1 MLFLCEFGIQ
11 FFGIDKKIEYF
22 CIDIC
27 VGTIIMIYRTVLFWS
42 VFGCMGGVDAL
53 ISPLRTLI
61 SSQAFVA
68 TFLDGVVRELPEG
81 FILNSLLNIHFK
93 TDFDVVCLGLI
104 GVSVYFRGYRYNRI
118 DDKWTSIEMYS
129 NIQKITRV
137 LILVLII
144 ILTKNVE
151 NVI

>member
-1 MLFLCEFGIQ
+1 MSRIVFVLGLGLA
-11 FFGIDKKIEYF
+11 
-22 CIDIC
+22 CI
-27 VGTIIMIYRTVLFWS
+27 S
-42 VFGCMGGVDAL
+42 VVDGL

-61 SSQAFVA
+61 SSQAFVS
-68 TFLDGVVRELPEG
+68 TFLDGVVRELPESV
-81 FILNSLLNIHFK
+81 IITSLSDMHFK
-93 TDFDVVCLGLI
+93 PDFDIVCLGLI
-104 GVSVYFRGYRYNRI
+104 GVSVYLRGYQYDRI

-144 ILTKNVE
+144 VLTKNVE

>member
-1 MLFLCEFGIQ
+1 MF
-11 FFGIDKKIEYF
+11 
-22 CIDIC
+22 
-27 VGTIIMIYRTVLFWS
+27 RTCFIFVWMGL
-42 VFGCMGGVDAL
+42 VFGCMGCVDGL
-53 ISPLRTLI
+53 ISPLRSLI
-61 SSQAFVA
+61 TSQAFVS

-93 TDFDVVCLGLI
+93 PDFDIVCLGLI
-104 GVSVYFRGYRYNRI
+104 GVSVYLRGYQYDRI

-144 ILTKNVE
+144 VLTKNVE

>member
-1 MLFLCEFGIQ
+1 MFGSRI
-11 FFGIDKKIEYF
+11 GIV
-22 CIDIC
+22 CLSLVC
-27 VGTIIMIYRTVLFWS
+27 LS
-42 VFGCMGGVDAL
+42 GVDAF
-53 ISPLRTLI
+53 ISPLRSLI
-61 SSQAFVA
+61 SSQAFVS
-68 TFLDGVVRELPEG
+68 TFMDGVVRELPEG

-93 TDFDVVCLGLI
+93 TDFDIICLGLF
-104 GVSVYFRGYRYNRI
+104 GLSVYFKGYSYGRL

>member
-1 MLFLCEFGIQ
+1 MN
-11 FFGIDKKIEYF
+11 IDFVMSRIVF
-22 CIDIC
+22 VLGLGLACI
-27 VGTIIMIYRTVLFWS
+27 S
-42 VFGCMGGVDAL
+42 VVDGL

-61 SSQAFVA
+61 SSQAFVS
-68 TFLDGVVRELPEG
+68 TFLDGVVRELPESV
-81 FILNSLLNIHFK
+81 IITSLSDMHFK
-93 TDFDVVCLGLI
+93 PDFDIVCLGLI
-104 GVSVYFRGYRYNRI
+104 GVSVYLRGYQYDRI

-144 ILTKNVE
+144 VLTKNVE

>member
-1 MLFLCEFGIQ
+1 MN
-11 FFGIDKKIEYF
+11 IDFVMSRIVF
-22 CIDIC
+22 VLGLACI
-27 VGTIIMIYRTVLFWS
+27 S
-42 VFGCMGGVDAL
+42 VVDGL

-61 SSQAFVA
+61 SSQAFVS

-81 FILNSLLNIHFK
+81 FILNSLLNLHFK
-93 TDFDVVCLGLI
+93 TDFDIVCLGLI
-104 GVSVYFRGYRYNRI
+104 GVSVYFRGYQYGRL

>member
-1 MLFLCEFGIQ
+1 MFGSRI
-11 FFGIDKKIEYF
+11 GI
-22 CIDIC
+22 
-27 VGTIIMIYRTVLFWS
+27 IYLGLVCLS
-42 VFGCMGGVDAL
+42 GVDAL

-61 SSQAFVA
+61 SSQALVA
-68 TFLDGVVRELPEG
+68 TVMDGVVRELPEG
-81 FILNSLLNIHFK
+81 FILNSLLNVHFK
-93 TDFDVVCLGLI
+93 TDFDIVCLGLI
-104 GVSVYFRGYRYNRI
+104 GVSVYFRGYRYDRLDN
-118 DDKWTSIEMYS
+118 KWSSIKMYS